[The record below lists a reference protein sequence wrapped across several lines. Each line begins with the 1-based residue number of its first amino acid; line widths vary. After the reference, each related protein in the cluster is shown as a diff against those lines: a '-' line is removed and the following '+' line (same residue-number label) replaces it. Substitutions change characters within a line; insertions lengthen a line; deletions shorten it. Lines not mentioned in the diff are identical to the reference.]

1 MTKAV
6 AFLGRQ
12 QLFQLLLHLVG
23 ILGVAQ
29 PQPVGDPDA
38 VGVRHHHAGDVENIA
53 AHEIGGF
60 PSHPRQLDELLH
72 RLGNLPVIHVPQHPR
87 HGHDVPGLG
96 LVQPA
101 GSDIF
106 PHLLGGGV
114 GKRVEG
120 RVPLEQR
127 RGYQVHPRVGAL
139 GGQPGGDEELER
151 VGIGQGTDGVRIAL
165 AQRLDGGYCHSFFSH
180 KQGPFCRFPDRT
192 SRNPH
197 EIGRI
202 SV

>member
-1 MTKAV
+1 MGRPGRADIPAEEDEPMTKAV

-72 RLGNLPVIHVPQHPR
+72 RLGNLPVIHVRSIPAMATMSRALVLYSPQDRIYSPTSS
-87 HGHDVPGLG
+87 GE
-96 LVQPA
+96 A
-101 GSDIF
+101 SANAS
-106 PHLLGGGV
+106 
-114 GKRVEG
+114 
-120 RVPLEQR
+120 
-127 RGYQVHPRVGAL
+127 RVGYRSNSA
-139 GGQPGGDEELER
+139 GVTRFTRASVHWADSR
-151 VGIGQGTDGVRIAL
+151 VAMRSWRG
-165 AQRLDGGYCHSFFSH
+165 
-180 KQGPFCRFPDRT
+180 
-192 SRNPH
+192 
-197 EIGRI
+197 